1 MIFTKARPGDFLK
14 RIRTEG
20 IRPGLDGI
28 EKLLDELGN
37 PQSFLKCIHVAGTN
51 GKGSLCMFLTS
62 IFGQAG
68 IRCGSFNTPAV
79 YRINEMFTVDGQ
91 PMNDDDFVRIE
102 GIVQEAAESV
112 KKKYGFL
119 PTEFECE
126 TAMAFV
132 WFHAQDVQIVLL
144 ECGMGGRLDAT
155 NIISS
160 NLCAAIT
167 SVSLEHTAYL
177 GNSVE
182 EIAEMKAGI
191 IKDGSPVFVP
201 DALPESVLAVIR
213 KHAFFHNGYMFYVK
227 EYREI
232 PFAVP
237 CQYRNAGLAVDICY
251 YLNSLGYRIT
261 ETQMREG
268 LQEAVTPG
276 RFEQISDNPPV
287 LLDGAHNPEAAEALA
302 EALQLRFP
310 KEKVYLIY
318 GAMKDKDAG
327 AVLSVLA
334 PLAKEVFLV
343 GLPSERGR
351 KPSELAEIAGKAGF
365 SATVIEEP
373 KTALRQCLARKDQT
387 PVICCGSFSFLYQI
401 KECFTND

>member
-1 MIFTKARPGDFLK
+1 MIFTKARPGDFLNH
-14 RIRTEG
+14 IRTQG

-28 EKLLDELGN
+28 GKLLDELGD

-62 IFGQAG
+62 VFVQAG
-68 IRCGSFNTPAV
+68 IRCGGFSTPAV
-79 YRINEMFTVDGQ
+79 YRINEMFAVDGQ
-91 PMNDDDFVRIE
+91 PISDEDFVRVE
-102 GIVQEAAESV
+102 EIVQEAAGRVQE
-112 KKKYGFL
+112 KYGFL

-132 WFHAQDVQIVLL
+132 WFHEQDVQIVLL
-144 ECGMGGRLDAT
+144 ECGMGGQLDAT

-177 GNSVE
+177 GNSME

-201 DALPESVLAVIR
+201 DTLPESVLAVIR
-213 KHAFFHNGYMFYVK
+213 KSAFFHHSYMFYVK

-237 CQYRNAGLAVDICY
+237 CQHRNAGLAVDICY

-261 ETQMREG
+261 EPQMREG
-268 LQEAVTPG
+268 LQKAVIPG
-276 RFEQISDNPPV
+276 RFEQVCDNPPV
-287 LLDGAHNPEAAEALA
+287 LLDGAHNPEAAAVLA

-310 KEKVYLIY
+310 GQKLYLIY

-334 PLAKEVFLV
+334 PLAKELFLV
-343 GLPSERGR
+343 RLPSERGR

-365 SATVIEEP
+365 SATVIEDP

-401 KECFTND
+401 KECFTYD